1 MAPDGSLPAAAAWA
15 ILICGWALP
24 LLHVLGSRAA
34 GPWRAP
40 EGSACPLGPRA
51 GWLVIVLLCGPV
63 GWLLF
68 RRALSRKHRVAQQSS
83 S

>member
-1 MAPDGSLPAAAAWA
+1 MEPDASLSAAAAWA

-34 GPWRAP
+34 GSWRAP

-68 RRALSRKHRVAQQSS
+68 RRALMRKRRAAERTGS
-83 S
+83 